1 MLDDVWQSNTWENLL
16 RTPLN
21 AATTGIILLTSR
33 LDTVAVEIG
42 VDHTHRVDLMSV
54 DVGWELLWKS
64 MGINQEKEVQNLRDF
79 GIDIVR
85 RCGCLPLAIKVVAR
99 VLACKEQTENE
110 WNKFSRKDTWSMSNL
125 EIPSALYIS
134 YEELPLC
141 LKQCFVYCAIF
152 AEDAVIYRNDITRM
166 WVAEGFIDEQDGQLL
181 EDTAEEY
188 YYELIYQ
195 NLLQPNYLNAD
206 LDECKVHDL
215 LRQLVCHLSRE

>member
-1 MLDDVWQSNTWENLL
+1 
-16 RTPLN
+16 
-21 AATTGIILLTSR
+21 
-33 LDTVAVEIG
+33 
-42 VDHTHRVDLMSV
+42 
-54 DVGWELLWKS
+54 
-64 MGINQEKEVQNLRDF
+64 
-79 GIDIVR
+79 
-85 RCGCLPLAIKVVAR
+85 
-99 VLACKEQTENE
+99 
-110 WNKFSRKDTWSMSNL
+110 MSNL

-166 WVAEGFIDEQDGQLL
+166 WVAEGIIDEQDGQLL

-195 NLLQPNYLNAD
+195 NLLQPNYLNAE

-215 LRQLVCHLSRE
+215 LR